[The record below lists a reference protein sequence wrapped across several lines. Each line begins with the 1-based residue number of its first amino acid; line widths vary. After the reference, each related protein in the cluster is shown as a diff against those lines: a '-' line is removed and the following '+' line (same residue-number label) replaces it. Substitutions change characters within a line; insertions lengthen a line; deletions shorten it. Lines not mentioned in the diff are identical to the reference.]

1 MSDNTSNTS
10 PDSASDAR
18 SSDLQTRLQT
28 ARTSTWL
35 RSAVVAGV
43 STALAEDLR
52 GGDITAQLAP
62 ADEYSRA
69 RIITRESGIFCGQA
83 WVEETCRQVDPALQ
97 VVWEVADGDA
107 VKPNQALYFLEGK
120 ARSMLTAERTA
131 LNFVQLLSGTATV
144 ANSYARLVS
153 HTRSRVLDTRKTIP
167 GLRLAQKYAVL
178 AGDGHNHRIGLFD
191 AFLIK
196 ENHIAAAGSISAAV
210 AAAKALQPDAP
221 IEVEVEGLDEL
232 QQAIDAGAHRVMLDE
247 FSLAETRRGV
257 ELAADRVEIEASGG
271 INFETIVPIAETGV
285 DYISIGDITKRVTPM
300 DLSMRVIGSLEQRK

>member
-1 MSDNTSNTS
+1 MSDNASNNSSDKTST
-10 PDSASDAR
+10 
-18 SSDLQTRLQT
+18 DLQTRLQT
-28 ARTSTWL
+28 ARASTWL

-43 STALAEDLR
+43 RAALAEDLR
-52 GGDITAQLAP
+52 GGDITALLVP

-69 RIITRESGIFCGQA
+69 RIITREAGIFCGRA

-107 VKPNQALYFLEGK
+107 VEPNQALYFLEGK

-144 ANSYARLVS
+144 ADSYASLVS
-153 HTRSRVLDTRKTIP
+153 HTRARVLDTRKTIP

-178 AGDGHNHRIGLFD
+178 AGNGHNHRIGLFD

-210 AAAKALQPDAP
+210 AAAKALQPNAP

-247 FSLAETRRGV
+247 FSLEETREGV

-285 DYISIGDITKRVTPM
+285 DYISIGDITKRITPM
-300 DLSMRVIGSLEQRK
+300 DLSMRVIGSLDQSS